1 MKNGLF
7 KLVAFD
13 WIKGAIVSVLVAV
26 LTYVQ
31 QLLTEGSQVSIK
43 MILTTSITALI
54 GYMIKQLMT
63 DNNGVILSMVGGR
76 KKRKKKPTGIPQYPN
91 MEFTFEG
98 NDFTLQSVVT
108 YTSDVNIEYPISVVS
123 VWDSPNSQTVIF
135 NELPQVN
142 DFESLYF
149 EVEVD

>member
-7 KLVAFD
+7 KLVSFD
-13 WIKGAIVSVLVAV
+13 WIKGAIVSVLVAI
-26 LTYVQ
+26 LTYIQ
-31 QLLTEGSQVSIK
+31 QLLMEGSQVSIK

-63 DNNGVILSMVGGR
+63 DDSGSILSMVGGR
-76 KKRKKKPTGIPQYPN
+76 KKRKKKPKGLPQTNIY
-91 MEFTFEG
+91 EFEG
-98 NDFTLQSVVT
+98 NDFTMESVVT
-108 YTSDVNIEYPISVVS
+108 YTSDVVVEYPISVVS

-135 NELPQVN
+135 NELAQFN
-142 DFESLYF
+142 DFETLYF

>member
-7 KLVAFD
+7 KLAAFD

-31 QLLTEGSQVSIK
+31 QLLTEGSHISIK
-43 MILTTSITALI
+43 MILTTSITSLI

-63 DNNGVILSMVGGR
+63 DDNGVILSMVGGR
-76 KKRKKKPTGIPQYPN
+76 KKRKKKPTGLQN
-91 MEFTFEG
+91 NVFEFEG

-108 YTSDVNIEYPISVVS
+108 YSSDISIETPITVGALFNGVDVQSV
-123 VWDSPNSQTVIF
+123 QFTETIQF
-135 NELPQVN
+135 N
-142 DFESLYF
+142 DFETLYF